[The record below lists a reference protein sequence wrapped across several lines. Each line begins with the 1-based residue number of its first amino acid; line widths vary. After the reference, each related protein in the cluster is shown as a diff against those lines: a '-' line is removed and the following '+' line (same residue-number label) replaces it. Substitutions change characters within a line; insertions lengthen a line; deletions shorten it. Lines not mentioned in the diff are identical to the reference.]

1 MGLAGAGAGAARALE
16 EIIGEQMLRA
26 QMEQRERIAQA
37 EIENRRQQLAESA
50 RQNTA
55 ENALRQQTIDLTDRS
70 RRDRNNQDQLE
81 LMQSD
86 KGQMDQDAA
95 LAGLPPR
102 LRQIADLRRVGV
114 TGISPQDLNTPEETA
129 AARKADDEADIQ
141 KQIRIRNA
149 TREPKAPNYEKVL
162 VDGRETFMTP
172 EEVRARGGVDVA
184 SRKRASTGME
194 RQALGFFN
202 RMKDALDTMDAV
214 EDQLNER
221 DVMLINDSPLPNLI
235 NNRLLSAAGQQYAQA
250 LATYTEARLRKE
262 SGAAIPE
269 SEFATDRKTISR
281 QANDKDDVKSQK
293 RQTRRRTAEGVAYAS
308 GPAYEEFYGE
318 PFQRMDT
325 QQTPIRKPIPGVEG
339 GIAESTDG
347 GKTWRRVQ

>member
-1 MGLAGAGAGAARALE
+1 MGIAGAGFGASRALE

-26 QMEQRERIAQA
+26 QMQQREQLAQQ
-37 EIENRRQQLAESA
+37 ELEMRRQQLAESQ
-50 RQNTA
+50 RQFNVGA
-55 ENALRQQTIDLTDRS
+55 EADDRK
-70 RRDRNNQDQLE
+70 RRDVNNRQGLE
-81 LMQSD
+81 LMQAD
-86 KGQMDQDAA
+86 KGAMDLDAA
-95 LAGLPPR
+95 VSGLPEHLKPISGLMR
-102 LRQIADLRRVGV
+102 IGALGKLSPDDLEDPAAKAQREADAL
-114 TGISPQDLNTPEETA
+114 
-129 AARKADDEADIQ
+129 KADEER
-141 KQIRIRNA
+141 QIRIRRA
-149 TREPKAPNYEKVL
+149 SQAPHEPSQPNYQKVL
-162 VDGRETFMTP
+162 VDGKETFMTP

-194 RQALGFFN
+194 RQALGFYN

-281 QANDKDDVKSQK
+281 QANDKPELKEQK
-293 RQTRRRTAEGVAYAS
+293 RATRRRTAEGVGYAS

-318 PFQRMDT
+318 PFQRMGE
-325 QQTPIRKPIPGVEG
+325 QPIRKPIPGVEG

-347 GKTWRRVQ
+347 GKTWKRVQ